1 MTGGAILVT
10 MPGFSH
16 TLEVA
21 APPGRVFAILDDVGR
36 TPEWL
41 SRCSGVE
48 KLDAGPNT
56 VGTRLLY
63 LHGEGRRIGQMDG
76 RITAYEPDEHMAMV
90 YTDRM
95 MEVGVDFVVRPG
107 ASESSTSLTHT
118 LDIGTKGVGRLFTPF
133 ISRRLPHQT
142 VEAMQRLK
150 GIAEGEA
157 QAH

>member
-1 MTGGAILVT
+1 
-10 MPGFSH
+10 MPGHSH
-16 TLEVA
+16 TLDVS
-21 APPGRVFAILDDVGR
+21 APPGRVFGILDDVGR
-36 TPEWL
+36 TPQWL
-41 SRCSGVE
+41 TRCSGVE
-48 KLDAGPNT
+48 KLDAGPNA

-76 RITAYEPDEHMAMV
+76 RITAYAPDEHIAMV

-107 ASESSTSLTHT
+107 SSERSTRLTHT
-118 LDIGTKGVGRLFTPF
+118 LDIRTKGVGRLFTPF

-150 GIAEGEA
+150 GIAEAEA
-157 QAH
+157 GAP

>member
-1 MTGGAILVT
+1 

-21 APPGRVFAILDDVGR
+21 AAPGRVFAILDDVGR

-41 SRCSGVE
+41 TRCTGVE
-48 KLDAGPNT
+48 KLDDGPNA
-56 VGTRLLY
+56 VGARLLY

-76 RITAYEPDEHMAMV
+76 RITAYEPDRHIAME

-107 ASESSTSLTHT
+107 ASEGSSSLTHT
-118 LDIGTKGVGRLFTPF
+118 LDIRPKGLGLLFTPF
-133 ISRRLPHQT
+133 ISRRLPRQT

-150 GIAEGEA
+150 GIAEAEA